1 MVLIIALF
9 PLAIHIRNGKWYT
22 ALLQN
27 EKLKNNI
34 MVSTRLY
41 YLDWLRVLAMLGVFF
56 FHNAMFF
63 NELSGWYVKNA
74 TTNIVATAYCAFA
87 SQWGM
92 PLFFVLAGAGTYYA
106 LKVISAGQ
114 YARERALRLVVPF
127 IFGWLVIVVP
137 QAYYAAIFSG
147 ANLSGNFFQLYFQ
160 YLKSLP
166 GLEWYH
172 LWFLEQLFVFSI
184 VTLPVFVLLNK
195 ARKSIVSRLAIIF
208 DRPWVLLPIIV
219 LALSIVN
226 AFLYPSGFWGNR
238 DSGGWNIVSNMLF
251 YISGYLIFS
260 NERIIEG
267 IRKYGRIALVT
278 GIIGASCLVLV
289 FLDELTNLTG
299 YYGTTGYILSQ
310 FIQAISAWSWLIA
323 IISLASRYLT
333 GTNKFLKYA
342 NSAVLPFYILHQTV
356 IIAIGFYVVQWDSG
370 VGIKYLTISATSFAV
385 IMIIYEFLIKR
396 VNILRFL
403 FGMRAKVAKSG
414 KRYVEEHAA

>member
-1 MVLIIALF
+1 MFALF
-9 PLAIHIRNGKWYT
+9 PLAIHIWNGEWYT

-27 EKLKNNI
+27 EKLKNNS
-34 MVSTRLY
+34 MLSTRLY

-63 NELSGWYVKNA
+63 NELSDWYVKNA

-114 YARERALRLVVPF
+114 YARERTLRLVVPF
-127 IFGWLVIVVP
+127 IFGWLVVVVP
-137 QAYYAAIFSG
+137 QAYYGAIFNG
-147 ANLSGNFFQLYFQ
+147 TNLSGNFFQLYVQ

-172 LWFLEQLFVFSI
+172 LWFLEQLFVFSMI
-184 VTLPVFVLLNK
+184 TLPVFVLLNK
-195 ARKSIVSRLAIIF
+195 ARKSTVSRLAIIF
-208 DRPWVLLPIIV
+208 DRPWVLPPIII

-278 GIIGASCLVLV
+278 GIIGMACLVLV

-356 IIAIGFYVVQWDSG
+356 IIAIGFYVVQWNSG

-385 IMIIYEFLIKR
+385 IMVIYEFLIKR

>member
-1 MVLIIALF
+1 
-9 PLAIHIRNGKWYT
+9 
-22 ALLQN
+22 
-27 EKLKNNI
+27 
-34 MVSTRLY
+34 
-41 YLDWLRVLAMLGVFF
+41 MLGVFF

-63 NELSGWYVKNA
+63 NELGDWYVKNA

-114 YARERALRLVVPF
+114 YARERTLRLVVPF

-137 QAYYAAIFSG
+137 QAYYAALFNG
-147 ANLSGNFFQLYFQ
+147 THLTGNFFQLYAQ
-160 YLKSLP
+160 YLKTLP
-166 GLEWYH
+166 DLEWYH

-184 VTLPVFVLLNK
+184 VTLPVFALLNK
-195 ARKSIVSRLAIIF
+195 ARKSIGSRLAIML
-208 DRPWVLLPIIV
+208 DRPWVLLPIII
-219 LALSIVN
+219 LALAIVN

-238 DSGGWNIVSNMLF
+238 ASGGWNIVSNFLF

-260 NERIIEG
+260 SQRIVET
-267 IRKYGRIALVT
+267 IRKYGRIAFIT
-278 GIIGASCLVLV
+278 GIIGAACLILV
-289 FLDELTNLTG
+289 FLDELTHLTD

-310 FIQAISAWSWLIA
+310 FIQAVNAWSWLIA
-323 IISLASRYLT
+323 IIGVASRYLT

-356 IIAIGFYVVQWDSG
+356 IIVIGFYVVQWNTG

-385 IMIIYEFLIKR
+385 IMVIYEFLIKR

-403 FGMRAKVAKSG
+403 FGMRRKVATS
-414 KRYVEEHAA
+414 R

>member
-1 MVLIIALF
+1 MFALF
-9 PLAIHIRNGKWYT
+9 PLAIHIWNGEWYT

-27 EKLKNNI
+27 EKLKNNS
-34 MVSTRLY
+34 MLSTRLY

-63 NELSGWYVKNA
+63 NELSDWYVKNA

-114 YARERALRLVVPF
+114 YARERTLRLVVPF
-127 IFGWLVIVVP
+127 IFGWLVVVVP
-137 QAYYAAIFSG
+137 QAYYGAIFNG
-147 ANLSGNFFQLYFQ
+147 TNLSGNFFQLYVQ

-172 LWFLEQLFVFSI
+172 LWFLEQLFVFSMI
-184 VTLPVFVLLNK
+184 TLPVFVLLNK
-195 ARKSIVSRLAIIF
+195 ARKSTVSRLAIIF
-208 DRPWVLLPIIV
+208 DRPWVLLPIII

-278 GIIGASCLVLV
+278 GIIGMACLVLV

-356 IIAIGFYVVQWDSG
+356 IIAIGFYVVQWNSG

-385 IMIIYEFLIKR
+385 IMVIYEFLIKR

>member
-1 MVLIIALF
+1 MI
-9 PLAIHIRNGKWYT
+9 
-22 ALLQN
+22 
-27 EKLKNNI
+27 
-34 MVSTRLY
+34 
-41 YLDWLRVLAMLGVFF
+41 
-56 FHNAMFF
+56 
-63 NELSGWYVKNA
+63 
-74 TTNIVATAYCAFA
+74 
-87 SQWGM
+87 
-92 PLFFVLAGAGTYYA
+92 
-106 LKVISAGQ
+106 
-114 YARERALRLVVPF
+114 
-127 IFGWLVIVVP
+127 
-137 QAYYAAIFSG
+137 
-147 ANLSGNFFQLYFQ
+147 
-160 YLKSLP
+160 
-166 GLEWYH
+166 
-172 LWFLEQLFVFSI
+172 
-184 VTLPVFVLLNK
+184 TLPVFVLLNK
-195 ARKSIVSRLAIIF
+195 ARKSTVSRLAIIF
-208 DRPWVLLPIIV
+208 DRPWVLLPIII

-278 GIIGASCLVLV
+278 GIIGMACLVLV

-356 IIAIGFYVVQWDSG
+356 IIAIGFYVVQWNSG

-385 IMIIYEFLIKR
+385 IMVIYEFLIKR